1 MLSASFIS
9 LLGWTLARFSKNF
22 LPSLF
27 YKSWSYVNKLK
38 MITESC
44 IQCNYTTFYSQNK
57 NFKPMSKLF
66 FLSFVV
72 ADLVDITTFFVNPIM
87 SYLRRQFSLFHV
99 ISRCHYFLMLSL
111 RLYPISYTTQ
121 SSPPTLQPNHKC
133 LHKFVII
140 LFFVPKTSFFLIYLL
155 LLLQVLIDCCYNS
168 FIFL

>member
-1 MLSASFIS
+1 
-9 LLGWTLARFSKNF
+9 
-22 LPSLF
+22 
-27 YKSWSYVNKLK
+27 

-72 ADLVDITTFFVNPIM
+72 ADLVDITKFFVNPIL
-87 SYLRRQFSLFHV
+87 SYLRRHFSLFHV

-140 LFFVPKTSFFLIYLL
+140 LFLSEKLRFFLFIFYYFSKYLL
-155 LLLQVLIDCCYNS
+155 IVATIALFFCRKTLHFSIISNADGEEKKLLALSNVFS
-168 FIFL
+168 GK